1 MNTGKLKRN
10 EQEKPDKRKILS
22 ALICARLLFQ
32 KASSKSRLFL
42 FSIFAGLICAGCRGS
57 QSALDAGGIQSERLE
72 NLWWIFF
79 YICATVYLIVMAIL
93 LTALFRT
100 KKADAQTAAEIA
112 PNPEREKRISNSV
125 KVAVAVS
132 LIALF
137 ALMITSFRTGRA
149 INTLAQSPDAL
160 SIKIKGH
167 QWWWEV
173 EYEDPTPSNNV
184 TTANEIH
191 IPVGRPIKLELE
203 SNDVIHS
210 FWLPNLH
217 GKKDLVPNYPTTFY
231 FQADKAGT
239 YSGQCAEYCGYQHA
253 KMRFIVVAEA
263 PEDFDKWINA
273 QRQSSAV
280 PATDLQK
287 RGQEIFLTSV
297 CTQCH
302 TIQGTI
308 AGGKVGPNLTH
319 IASQQYIAA
328 GSLQNTREH
337 LENWVTDPQKIKPG
351 IRMPMNNYS
360 KEDLEALIEY
370 LENLK

>member
-1 MNTGKLKRN
+1 MKTNELK
-10 EQEKPDKRKILS
+10 QDGQDSQDKIFS
-22 ALICARLLFQ
+22 VSVFICVYLWT
-32 KASSKSRLFL
+32 KKSVSKSRLFL
-42 FSIFAGLICAGCRGS
+42 ISISASFILSGCRGA

-79 YICATVYLIVMAIL
+79 YICAAVYLIVMAVL
-93 LTALFRT
+93 LAAWYRT
-100 KKADAQTAAEIA
+100 KKVDAETEAEIA
-112 PNPEREKRISNSV
+112 LSPEREKRLSNTV
-125 KVAVAVS
+125 KGAVAAS

-137 ALMITSFRTGRA
+137 ALMITSFRTGSA
-149 INTLAQSPDAL
+149 INSLSQAPDHL

-173 EYEDPTPSNNV
+173 EYQGATPSENV

-191 IPVGRPIKLELE
+191 IPVGRPIRLELE

-217 GKKDLVPNYPTTFY
+217 GKKDLVPNYPTVFY
-231 FQADKAGT
+231 FQADKPGT

-263 PEDFDKWINA
+263 EEEFNNWIKA
-273 QRQSSAV
+273 QQQSSV
-280 PATDLQK
+280 QPTTDLQK

-319 IASQQYIAA
+319 VTSRQYIAA

-360 KEDLEALIEY
+360 KEDLQALIEY
-370 LENLK
+370 LESLK